1 MKALSKRSPRI
12 KSKWT
17 GFKAQ
22 IPGQPHILA
31 HFIFLIGLVDD
42 TSSTQPFFSFQMIQ
56 MTRRVDD
63 DFSTSFKGLSK
74 NHGKGFLCL
83 KTEFLNF
90 YF

>member
-1 MKALSKRSPRI
+1 
-12 KSKWT
+12 
-17 GFKAQ
+17 
-22 IPGQPHILA
+22 
-31 HFIFLIGLVDD
+31 VDD

-74 NHGKGFLCL
+74 NHGKGFLGL
-83 KTEFLNF
+83 KTQFLNF